1 MSKLRTKNVFENRTE
16 NSVSRVTVIT
26 VVTVVYCVGASLKFQ
41 SFFTGLCGLC
51 VFLLVTLL
59 AVAIGLYFYCN
70 EMVSNEHCRILN
82 SVTEEVLLSAKS
94 YGESALAMT
103 EDVFRIAAK
112 KCNGVAAWV
121 IKSVSGEASQ

>member
-1 MSKLRTKNVFENRTE
+1 
-16 NSVSRVTVIT
+16 
-26 VVTVVYCVGASLKFQ
+26 
-41 SFFTGLCGLC
+41 
-51 VFLLVTLL
+51 
-59 AVAIGLYFYCN
+59 
-70 EMVSNEHCRILN
+70 MVSNEHCRILN